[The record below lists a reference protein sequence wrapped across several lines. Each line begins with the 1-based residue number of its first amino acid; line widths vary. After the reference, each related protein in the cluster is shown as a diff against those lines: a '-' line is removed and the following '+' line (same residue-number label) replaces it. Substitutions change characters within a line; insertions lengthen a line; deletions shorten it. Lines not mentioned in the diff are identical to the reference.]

1 MKADETFLFWA
12 IFQYF
17 FKNKPRIIRLFFTHS
32 AKNNQSKFALDLCS
46 QLQGYLG
53 IVHELNIQYHTII
66 ESKKQSSSII
76 F

>member
-1 MKADETFLFWA
+1 MKHFIAGLYFN
-12 IFQYF
+12 IFQEQAENF
-17 FKNKPRIIRLFFTHS
+17 QVIFHS
-32 AKNNQSKFALDLCS
+32 QCEEQSKEVCLDLCS